1 MAYISKETLLAAYK
15 KLSTLSADP
24 STQGATQKISTIRY
38 FLALDMFYRQF
49 GRECNVKDKNDAA
62 QYIEN
67 VGKVVSVNGNLY
79 TTNFFYPLS
88 DNSDYA
94 VGSNFYSVN
103 VVRESTTNGGEKL
116 VFPRRGGKPI
126 MYVQSGVLYEDDELT
141 KNIEIYISS
150 ADYRTALIIWL
161 LRNKNIDATNF
172 YNSALITLKS
182 MFTNNFID
190 ILIPT
195 EMDFDAYSKSIGIS
209 FSQAISEISAKDIT
223 AIFNHKSAPSEFN
236 HTPLQKIWF
245 GAPGSGKSYKVK
257 QLTETSN
264 DEGFEG
270 MTTEE
275 RQMAYQEYLDKKNA
289 GKSSYRGGKTNFK
302 ALSHP
307 KLMKYVAES
316 SGYEINSLFEISRE
330 DAFNEITEALDKY
343 EPYLEDS
350 ITKGSDCHWKTGL
363 NSYGDFIKEQ
373 SKSSS
378 KRKDIEFRATFHPDY
393 DYASF
398 VGCYKP
404 SMNDGKIEYSFTP
417 QVFTK
422 AYIAAWENTSKPVY
436 LVIEEINRGNCAQI
450 FGDIFQ
456 LLDRDQST
464 GMSQYPIQ
472 VDKDLSEYIETRLGS
487 GHPGIAGG
495 NLQLPANLH
504 IYATMNTSD
513 QSLFPMDS
521 AFKRRWD
528 WEYVPIDLKCPESQF
543 TITIGDIVYKWPSFL
558 EKVNERI
565 HALSDSEDKQMGNFF
580 IKHDVEV
587 EEFKSKVMFYLW
599 SEVCKEYEKSGSF
612 FKNRRNSDAE
622 FTFNSLFPTNDV
634 TNSILQ
640 GFMEYLGVEIV
651 SAPQP
656 SEQTVADSIS
666 NQEAE

>member
-1 MAYISKETLLAAYK
+1 MAYISKDTLLAVYK

-24 STQGATQKISTIRY
+24 STQGATQKVSTIRY

-49 GRECNVKDKNDAA
+49 GRGCNVKDKNDAA
-62 QYIEN
+62 AYIEN
-67 VGKVVSVNGNLY
+67 VGKVVSVNGSLY
-79 TTNFFYPLS
+79 TSNFFYPLN
-88 DNSDYA
+88 DNPDYA

-116 VFPRRGGKPI
+116 VFPRRGGNPV
-126 MYVQSGVLYEDDELT
+126 MSVQSGILYEDDELT

-150 ADYRTALIIWL
+150 ADYHTALIIWL
-161 LRNKNIDATNF
+161 LRNKEIDATNF
-172 YNSALITLKS
+172 YISALTALKS

-190 ILIPT
+190 IFIPA
-195 EMDFDAYSKSIGIS
+195 EIDFNAYCKSIGIS
-209 FSQAISEISAKDIT
+209 FSQTISEISAEDINT
-223 AIFNHKSAPSEFN
+223 IFNQKSVLSKLD

-245 GAPGSGKSYKVK
+245 GAPGSGKSFKVK

-307 KLMKYVAES
+307 KLMKYIAES

-330 DAFNEITEALDKY
+330 DAFNEITEALGKY
-343 EPYLEDS
+343 KPYLDDS

-363 NSYGDFIKEQ
+363 NSYGDFIKDQ

-378 KRKDIEFRATFHPDY
+378 RRKDVVFRTTFHPDY

-436 LVIEEINRGNCAQI
+436 LVIEAFNRGNCAQI
-450 FGDIFQ
+450 LEDIFM
-456 LLDRDQST
+456 LLD
-464 GMSQYPIQ
+464 
-472 VDKDLSEYIETRLGS
+472 
-487 GHPGIAGG
+487 
-495 NLQLPANLH
+495 
-504 IYATMNTSD
+504 
-513 QSLFPMDS
+513 
-521 AFKRRWD
+521 
-528 WEYVPIDLKCPESQF
+528 
-543 TITIGDIVYKWPSFL
+543 
-558 EKVNERI
+558 
-565 HALSDSEDKQMGNFF
+565 
-580 IKHDVEV
+580 
-587 EEFKSKVMFYLW
+587 
-599 SEVCKEYEKSGSF
+599 
-612 FKNRRNSDAE
+612 
-622 FTFNSLFPTNDV
+622 
-634 TNSILQ
+634 
-640 GFMEYLGVEIV
+640 
-651 SAPQP
+651 
-656 SEQTVADSIS
+656 
-666 NQEAE
+666 

>member
-1 MAYISKETLLAAYK
+1 MEKQYIQKGLNSFLEELTSQTYLGTYRFQKRSSLLAEGLGTRANSIWKMAEYVIAFRDDDKNTSKEAYLKGWAELCKNYKNQYLILEVDDKNNWEMYDSNCQFLGGNEYIKSFLNK
-15 KLSTLSADP
+15 KKKGNSPAI
-24 STQGATQKISTIRY
+24 QKI
-38 FLALDMFYRQF
+38 F
-49 GRECNVKDKNDAA
+49 
-62 QYIEN
+62 
-67 VGKVVSVNGNLY
+67 
-79 TTNFFYPLS
+79 
-88 DNSDYA
+88 
-94 VGSNFYSVN
+94 
-103 VVRESTTNGGEKL
+103 
-116 VFPRRGGKPI
+116 
-126 MYVQSGVLYEDDELT
+126 
-141 KNIEIYISS
+141 
-150 ADYRTALIIWL
+150 
-161 LRNKNIDATNF
+161 
-172 YNSALITLKS
+172 
-182 MFTNNFID
+182 
-190 ILIPT
+190 
-195 EMDFDAYSKSIGIS
+195 
-209 FSQAISEISAKDIT
+209 
-223 AIFNHKSAPSEFN
+223 
-236 HTPLQKIWF
+236 F
-245 GAPGSGKSYKVK
+245 GAPGSGKSFKVK

-264 DEGFEG
+264 NEGSEG

-289 GKSSYRGGKTNFK
+289 GKSSYRGGKTNLK

-307 KLMKYVAES
+307 KLMKYIAES

-330 DAFNEITEALDKY
+330 DAFNEITEALRKY
-343 EPYLEDS
+343 KPYLDDS

-363 NSYGDFIKEQ
+363 NSYEDFIKDQ

-378 KRKDIEFRATFHPDY
+378 RRKDVVFRTTFHPDY

-398 VGCYKP
+398 VGRYKP

-456 LLDRDQST
+456 LLDRDKNT

-472 VDKDLSEYIETRLGS
+472 VDKDLTEYIETRLGA

-495 NLQLPANLH
+495 NLRLPANLH

-543 TITIGDIVYKWPSFL
+543 RITIGDTVYSWPSFL

-565 HALSDSEDKQMGNFF
+565 HTLSDSEDKQMGNFF
-580 IKHDVEV
+580 IKTDVGV

-612 FKNRRNSDAE
+612 FKNKRNGDAE
-622 FTFNSLFPTNDV
+622 FTFNSLFPTNAE

-640 GFMEYLGVEIV
+640 GFMEYLGVETDSV
-651 SAPQP
+651 SQP
-656 SEQTVADSIS
+656 SGQSDTDSES
-666 NQEAE
+666 HTEA

>member
-1 MAYISKETLLAAYK
+1 MLPNLNELIKPISEKIENFNRLDCSLPISFTSEVKMINRDRVQFGNSSSCIINRNGQRIFLSNNWFYIAAILAPLYEPFYQYKRLLNEIVDKDVLKQSDSERIKLAINNRADLDNPDKEYLIKFALEPLWWNGGNSNTGGKSLDRNDALVSPILSIANLVNASQSYVATLWEYFGENPRYATLL
-15 KLSTLSADP
+15 
-24 STQGATQKISTIRY
+24 
-38 FLALDMFYRQF
+38 
-49 GRECNVKDKNDAA
+49 NDAA
-62 QYIEN
+62 DGLYLTPDPNYLE
-67 VGKVVSVNGNLY
+67 GNG
-79 TTNFFYPLS
+79 
-88 DNSDYA
+88 
-94 VGSNFYSVN
+94 
-103 VVRESTTNGGEKL
+103 
-116 VFPRRGGKPI
+116 I
-126 MYVQSGVLYEDDELT
+126 Q
-141 KNIEIYISS
+141 
-150 ADYRTALIIWL
+150 
-161 LRNKNIDATNF
+161 
-172 YNSALITLKS
+172 
-182 MFTNNFID
+182 
-190 ILIPT
+190 
-195 EMDFDAYSKSIGIS
+195 
-209 FSQAISEISAKDIT
+209 
-223 AIFNHKSAPSEFN
+223 
-236 HTPLQKIWF
+236 LQKIWF

-257 QLTETSN
+257 RLTETSN

-275 RQMAYQEYLDKKNA
+275 RQMAYQEYLDNKNA
-289 GKSSYRGGKTNFK
+289 GKSSYRGGKTNLK
-302 ALSHP
+302 ALTHP
-307 KLMKYVAES
+307 KLMKYIAES

-330 DAFNEITEALDKY
+330 DAFNEITGALEKY
-343 EPYLEDS
+343 EPYLKDS

-378 KRKDIEFRATFHPDY
+378 KRKDIVFRTTFHPDY

-404 SMNDGKIEYSFTP
+404 SMYDGKIEYSFTP

-456 LLDRDQST
+456 LLDRDKNT
-464 GMSQYPIQ
+464 GISQYPIQ
-472 VDKDLSEYIETRLGS
+472 VDKDLTEYIGTRLGA
-487 GHPGIAGG
+487 GHPGIAGD
-495 NLQLPANLH
+495 NLRLPANLH

-656 SEQTVADSIS
+656 SEQTVADSKS

>member
-190 ILIPT
+190 ILMPT
-195 EMDFDAYSKSIGIS
+195 EVDFDAYSKSIGIS
-209 FSQAISEISAKDIT
+209 FSQAISEIGAKDIT

-236 HTPLQKIWF
+236 HIPLQKIWF
-245 GAPGSGKSYKVK
+245 GTPGSGKSYTVK
-257 QLTETSN
+257 K
-264 DEGFEG
+264 F
-270 MTTEE
+270 
-275 RQMAYQEYLDKKNA
+275 
-289 GKSSYRGGKTNFK
+289 
-302 ALSHP
+302 
-307 KLMKYVAES
+307 
-316 SGYEINSLFEISRE
+316 I
-330 DAFNEITEALDKY
+330 EARN
-343 EPYLEDS
+343 
-350 ITKGSDCHWKTGL
+350 GVM
-363 NSYGDFIKEQ
+363 
-373 SKSSS
+373 
-378 KRKDIEFRATFHPDY
+378 FRTTFHPDS
-393 DYASF
+393 DYATFIGS
-398 VGCYKP
+398 YKP
-404 SMNDGKIEYSFTP
+404 VKKDDGLTYEFVPQAFTE
-417 QVFTK
+417 
-422 AYIAAWENTSKPVY
+422 AYVAAWQEYGKASQKEVF

-450 FGDIFQ
+450 FGDLFQ
-456 LLDRDQST
+456 LLDRGAD
-464 GMSQYPIQ
+464 GMSEYPIKA
-472 VDKDLSEYIETRLGS
+472 DKDLCKYLESDEALGF

-495 NLQLPANLH
+495 NLRLPANLH

-528 WEYVPIDLKCPESQF
+528 WEYVPIDLKCQESQF
-543 TITIGDIVYKWPSFL
+543 KITIGETVYKWPSFL

-565 HALSDSEDKQMGNFF
+565 HTLSDSEDKQMGNFF
-580 IKHDVEV
+580 IKSDVGV

-622 FTFNSLFPTNDV
+622 FTFNSLFPTNDE

-640 GFMEYLGVEIV
+640 GFMEYLGVETV
-651 SAPQP
+651 STPQP
-656 SEQTVADSIS
+656 SGQPDADNES
-666 NQEAE
+666 NTQA

>member
-190 ILIPT
+190 ILMPT

-209 FSQAISEISAKDIT
+209 FSQAISEIGAKDIT
-223 AIFNHKSAPSEFN
+223 AIFNHKSAPSEFK
-236 HTPLQKIWF
+236 HIPLQKIWF
-245 GAPGSGKSYKVK
+245 GTPGSGKSYTVK
-257 QLTETSN
+257 
-264 DEGFEG
+264 
-270 MTTEE
+270 
-275 RQMAYQEYLDKKNA
+275 K
-289 GKSSYRGGKTNFK
+289 
-302 ALSHP
+302 
-307 KLMKYVAES
+307 
-316 SGYEINSLFEISRE
+316 
-330 DAFNEITEALDKY
+330 
-343 EPYLEDS
+343 
-350 ITKGSDCHWKTGL
+350 
-363 NSYGDFIKEQ
+363 FIEN
-373 SKSSS
+373 
-378 KRKDIEFRATFHPDY
+378 RNGVMIRTTFHPDS
-393 DYASF
+393 DYATF
-398 VGCYKP
+398 VGSYKP
-404 SMNDGKIEYSFTP
+404 VKKDDGLTYEFVPQAFTE
-417 QVFTK
+417 
-422 AYIAAWENTSKPVY
+422 AYVAAWKEHGEESGKEIF

-450 FGDIFQ
+450 FGDLFQ
-456 LLDRDQST
+456 LLDRGAD
-464 GMSQYPIQ
+464 GMSEYPIKA
-472 VDKDLSEYIETRLGS
+472 DKDLCKYLESDEALGVS
-487 GHPGIAGG
+487 HPGIAGG
-495 NLQLPANLH
+495 NLRLPANLH

-565 HALSDSEDKQMGNFF
+565 HTLSDSEDKQMGNFF
-580 IKHDVEV
+580 IKRDVDV
-587 EEFKSKVMFYLW
+587 DEFKSKVMFYLW

-612 FKNRRNSDAE
+612 FKNKRNGDAE
-622 FTFNSLFPTNDV
+622 FTFNSLFPTNDE
-634 TNSILQ
+634 TNAILQ

-656 SEQTVADSIS
+656 SEQTVADSES